1 MKTLRLLPL
10 LLLAA
15 LPARAEGEPTPLAAA
30 FDQFITQSS
39 QPCASRPAAECVSL
53 GWKFLDRDRNGGLT
67 APEVQRL
74 RQAMGEWLSWK
85 GQELPAQARSG
96 LGLGLLLADG
106 LGVDRLITAFDASA
120 DGKVSQAELLAD
132 VKLDQRPLGQVLADP
147 AAVDRAAL
155 ARRVGLPIELIGGLF
170 RVNTSKSK

>member
-1 MKTLRLLPL
+1 MKIFRIVPFLLF
-10 LLLAA
+10 AA
-15 LPARAEGEPTPLAAA
+15 LPARAEDAPTPLAAA
-30 FDQFITQSS
+30 FDRFITDSGP
-39 QPCASRPAAECVSL
+39 PCASRPAAECVAL

-74 RQAMGEWLSWK
+74 RQALGEWSSWK
-85 GQELPAQARSG
+85 GQALPAPTRSG

-106 LGVDRLITAFDASA
+106 LGADRLIAAFDGNG

-147 AAVDRAAL
+147 MAVDRAGL
-155 ARRVGLPIELIGGLF
+155 ARRIGLPVELIAGLF
-170 RVNTSKSK
+170 RASSNKSR